1 MFVLSPDKVFLHSHL
16 DIYLNRN
23 SSHFMSSDIKLFAY
37 SALCAHPTCVA
48 ERRLIDTLREGQQW
62 VVTFEL
68 SSRNFL

>member
-1 MFVLSPDKVFLHSHL
+1 MTRA
-16 DIYLNRN
+16 NRN
-23 SSHFMSSDIKLFAY
+23 VGMVQVVPLFFN
-37 SALCAHPTCVA
+37 LITTGRHKGGGA